1 MIPQSLTP
9 YATYRMVIFVCGPH
23 GCRSTVLH
31 GVFRESHLDPFCVLC
46 CVFIIHSNE
55 PHHRALFLAAD
66 LLYILTDY
74 NVL

>member
-1 MIPQSLTP
+1 MRHIGWLFLF
-9 YATYRMVIFVCGPH
+9 AVLMAAGLLFCMVFFVS
-23 GCRSTVLH
+23 RI
-31 GVFRESHLDPFCVLC
+31 LDLFCVLC
-46 CVFIIHSNE
+46 YVFIVHSNE